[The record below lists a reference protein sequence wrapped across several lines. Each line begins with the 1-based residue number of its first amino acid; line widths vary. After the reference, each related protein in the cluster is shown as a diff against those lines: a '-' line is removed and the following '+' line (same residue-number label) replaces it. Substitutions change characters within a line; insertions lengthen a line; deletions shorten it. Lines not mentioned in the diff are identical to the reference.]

1 MPVFE
6 LQDPSSGKTFEVE
19 APDVEAAVG
28 AFKQFSPPKEPRRE
42 QSYAAGLARSA
53 LGQGTLFGLGDEAM
67 AGLRSLGDETY
78 GDALKDERKK
88 VEQFREENPK
98 TAFASELAGGIA
110 TPGIGLL
117 TGMIKP
123 AATTIGKIAQ
133 GGKLGAGFGG
143 AYGFASGEG
152 GDGDIIDQASNRL
165 KSAGTGAVG
174 GAVVGGAVPVAGA
187 AVGGLIQRG
196 RDAISP
202 TIARM
207 TKGIDEAADEVMA
220 NRFRRSE
227 TTPKQVADDL
237 DAGREA
243 ASLPGSQAALPEAIA
258 DTSPSMQRLSGSV
271 YRTGNKAGEIAQ
283 DFVASRQGGDPA
295 KGFFGRATTRDA
307 PMNQFER
314 LNDTFKRAFK
324 VKSKD
329 FEKQKAVI
337 RNEQKSLGNESY
349 KKAWQGQED
358 FADDLSN
365 TLTAWSL
372 KARDEPGRAE
382 QSALQ
387 QALGTF
393 YRADKSLTS
402 DKLGLRL
409 DDMEA
414 KIAKLVERGDDA
426 SMLAAERLQKQSDI
440 VRRQLD
446 ESRVQVGK
454 QAYPID
460 NLERLDRAKRSLDGM
475 ISEAKNDNVKRLL
488 VQMKNDILDSVHGGN
503 RNSPTRNIA
512 YKDARD
518 EWGSRAELLEALDMG
533 RKFLRG
539 DGGVSAE
546 DFRSMT
552 RSEQNMFRLGVTR
565 ELRTMLGGKAIG
577 PTADFT
583 QVLRKPNVYE
593 RLAEVMP
600 QGQTSSKMNE
610 LVRRESRMSGTAQE
624 VLGNSKTAQRG
635 TDDVELNGRDMMSQA
650 IDRYRSAPTL
660 LNLGLDAVK
669 AASERIFGFRD
680 DMATAL
686 ARRLFTADPAEQAKI
701 LSAIEARMGK
711 EKTSKFIEAM
721 SQASLVATTGGAGQL
736 GQGMAA
742 TEAELTAP

>member
-1 MPVFE
+1 MPYTLVE
-6 LQDPSSGKTFEVE
+6 ESRTEANPSAKGKYTIV
-19 APDVEAAVG
+19 
-28 AFKQFSPPKEPRRE
+28 SPEEE
-42 QSYAAGLARSA
+42 QSYIAGLARSV
-53 LGQGTLFGLGDEAM
+53 LGQGTFFGLGDEAM
-67 AGLRSLGDETY
+67 ALLRSVGNESYDE
-78 GDALKDERKK
+78 ALADERKK
-88 VEQFREENPK
+88 VAKFREENPK
-98 TAFASELAGGIA
+98 TAFVGELAGGFA
-110 TPGIGLL
+110 TPGLGLL
-117 TGMIKP
+117 TGMVKP
-123 AATTIGKIAQ
+123 AATAFGKIAQ
-133 GGKLGAGFGG
+133 GTKLGAGFGG

-152 GDGDIIDQASNRL
+152 GFGNRIE
-165 KSAGTGAVG
+165 SAAKGAGAGAAMGAAIPMAGSVAG
-174 GAVVGGAVPVAGA
+174 GAV
-187 AVGGLIQRG
+187 QRV
-196 RDAISP
+196 RDTISP
-202 TIARM
+202 TVARM
-207 TKGIDEAADEVMA
+207 TKGVEEAADEVMA
-220 NRFRRSE
+220 NRFRRSG
-227 TTPKQVADDL
+227 TTPQQVADDL
-237 DAGREA
+237 AAGRQA
-243 ASLPGSQAALPEAIA
+243 ADLPGSAAVLPEAIA
-258 DTSPSMQRLSGSV
+258 DVSPSMQRLGGSV
-271 YRTGNKAGEIAQ
+271 YRTGNEAGEIAQ
-283 DFVASRQGGDPA
+283 EFVASRQGGDPA
-295 KGFFGRATTRDA
+295 KGLFGRATNRDV

-414 KIAKLVERGDDA
+414 KISKLVEKGDDA
-426 SMLAAERLQKQSDI
+426 SMAAAERLQKQSDI

-460 NLERLDRAKRSLDGM
+460 NLERLDRAKRSIDGQ

-488 VQMKNDILDSVHGGN
+488 VQMKNDILDSVHGGD
-503 RNSPTRNIA
+503 RNNPTRNKL

-518 EWGSRAELLEALDMG
+518 EWGSRAELLEAADMG

-546 DFRSMT
+546 DFRAMT
-552 RSEQNMFRLGVTR
+552 KAEQNMFRLGVTK
-565 ELRTMLGGKAIG
+565 ELRSMMGGKALG

-583 QVLRKPNVYE
+583 NILRKPNVYE

-600 QGQTSSKMNE
+600 QGQTSAKMNE
-610 LVRRESRMSGTAQE
+610 IVRRETRMSDTARE
-624 VLGNSKTAQRG
+624 VLGNSKTAQRL
-635 TDDVELNGRDMMSQA
+635 TDDAELNGRDILSQA
-650 IDRYRSAPTL
+650 IDKYRSTPTL
-660 LNLGLDAVK
+660 LNLGIDAIRAGAEKV
-669 AASERIFGFRD
+669 FGFRD
-680 DMATAL
+680 DMAVAL

-701 LSAIEARMGK
+701 LAGIEARMGK
-711 EKTSKFIEAM
+711 EKTSKFLEIM
-721 SQASLVATTGGAGQL
+721 SHAALVATTSAAGQA
-736 GQGMAA
+736 GQGLAV
-742 TEAELTAP
+742 TQ